1 MILYDTISIIKG
13 CVCLVAQLCLTL
25 CDHMDCSLWIESMG
39 FPRQGYWSVWPFPF
53 PGDLPDPGIKPGS
66 SAFRANSLPAKPLK
80 LNILAN
86 TALFVYKRNI
96 GFYR

>member
-1 MILYDTISIIKG
+1 MDVSRQEYWGKLSF
-13 CVCLVAQLCLTL
+13 CCLE
-25 CDHMDCSLWIESMG
+25 D
-39 FPRQGYWSVWPFPF
+39 F
-53 PGDLPDPGIKPGS
+53 PDPGIKPGS
-66 SAFRANSLPAKPLK
+66 SAFQANSLPAKPLK